1 MANAATRPTV
11 AVIAPGNM
19 GAAVGARLTQN
30 GARVFTLLEGR
41 SSATVKRAADAGM
54 KDASEAE
61 IAGADFLLS
70 IVPPGEALGLA
81 KALKPALRAANRK
94 PVYVEC
100 NAVSPQ
106 TVSEIGAVIAEA
118 DCPFVDG
125 GIIGPPPRVDS
136 SKTRLY
142 VSGPDAARVGALNQY
157 GLVIRV
163 MDDTVGH
170 ASALKMSY
178 GALNKGVIALGATMA
193 LAAGRAGVGDAFRA
207 ELAESQ
213 SDLLGKLA
221 RAVPDMLPKAYR
233 WVAEFE
239 EVARFT
245 GTGSEA
251 EIFNSIAKLYDRIA
265 KDFEGP
271 KAETSALARFYEK
284 AAERAK

>member
-1 MANAATRPTV
+1 MTAAATRPTV

-19 GAAVGARLTQN
+19 GAAVGAQLARNGVRVLT
-30 GARVFTLLEGR
+30 VLKGR
-41 SSATVKRAADAGM
+41 SNATCKRAAAAGM
-54 KDASEAE
+54 TDASEAE
-61 IAGADFLLS
+61 IAGADVLLS

-94 PVYVEC
+94 PIYVEC

-106 TVSEIGAVIAEA
+106 TVSEIGAVIAET

-142 VSGPDAARVGALNQY
+142 VSGPEAGRLGELNRY
-157 GLVIRV
+157 GLAIRV
-163 MDDTVGH
+163 MDDVIGH

-178 GALNKGVIALGATMA
+178 GALNKGIIALGAIMA
-193 LAAGRAGVGDAFRA
+193 LAAERAGVGQAFRA
-207 ELAESQ
+207 ELVESQ
-213 SDLLGKLA
+213 SDLLDKLA

-245 GTGSEA
+245 GTGAEA
-251 EIFNSIAKLYDRIA
+251 EIFDGIAKLYDRIA

-271 KAETSALARFYEK
+271 KTETGALARFYEK
-284 AAERAK
+284 AAGRAK